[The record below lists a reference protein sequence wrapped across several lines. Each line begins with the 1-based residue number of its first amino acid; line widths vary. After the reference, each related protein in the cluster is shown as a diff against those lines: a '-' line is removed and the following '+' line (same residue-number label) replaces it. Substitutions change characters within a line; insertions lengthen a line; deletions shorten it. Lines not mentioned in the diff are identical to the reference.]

1 MSLTITKLQKKIA
14 DQAVLNNITF
24 SLSLGQ
30 VVGLVGPNGIGKTTI
45 FRTVTHQYRADG
57 GTIEL
62 DEQDLTDHPE
72 QRENLFTLIIN
83 ISSSVNTGWIKSPAI
98 INCSMRRLIKR
109 GLWR

>member
-72 QRENLFTLIIN
+72 QRENLFYLDN
-83 ISSSVNTGWIKSPAI
+83 QHLFFPQFSRQVQ
-98 INCSMRRLIKR
+98 R
-109 GLWR
+109 

>member
-45 FRTVTHQYRADG
+45 FRTVTHQYRAEG
-57 GTIEL
+57 APLSWMNRT
-62 DEQDLTDHPE
+62 
-72 QRENLFTLIIN
+72 
-83 ISSSVNTGWIKSPAI
+83 
-98 INCSMRRLIKR
+98 
-109 GLWR
+109 

>member
-45 FRTVTHQYRADG
+45 FRTVTYQYRADG
-57 GTIEL
+57 APLSWMNRT
-62 DEQDLTDHPE
+62 
-72 QRENLFTLIIN
+72 
-83 ISSSVNTGWIKSPAI
+83 
-98 INCSMRRLIKR
+98 
-109 GLWR
+109 